1 MNRISNNYNHTIY
14 ACYVGY
20 ITQAIVN
27 NFAPLLFLT
36 FNSELGISLD
46 KISIIISIN
55 FGTQLFIDFISA
67 FFVDKIGYRTC
78 MIIAHLFASAGLAGL
93 WLFPALL
100 PDAYTGI
107 LLAVVLYAVGG
118 GLLEVLISPI
128 VEACPTEK
136 KESAMSLLHSFYC
149 WGHVFVIVAS
159 TCFFSAFG
167 LQNWRI
173 LACIWAVV
181 PMLNLFYFTQV
192 PIQTLV
198 EDKLGMKA
206 LELAGNRN
214 FLLLFIM
221 MLCAG
226 ASEQGMSQWASAF
239 AESSLHIS
247 KSVGDLI
254 GPCMFAFLMGCS
266 RAFYGR
272 LGDKINLNKF
282 MSLSC
287 ILCIISY
294 LCASLTLQPV
304 LGFAGC
310 GLCGLSV
317 GILWPGTF
325 NIAAKNLKR
334 GGTAM
339 FALLALA
346 GDLGCGAGP
355 AVVGYI
361 SEYFGG
367 DLKKGLL
374 AAVIFPTLL
383 ICSCARMRN
392 NKSKQ

>member
-1 MNRISNNYNHTIY
+1 MNCIRNNYNHTIY

-46 KISIIISIN
+46 KISVLISIN

-67 FFVDKIGYRTC
+67 FFVDKTGYRTC
-78 MIIAHLFASAGLAGL
+78 MIIAHLFASVGLAGL

-107 LLAVVLYAVGG
+107 LLAVVIYAVGG
-118 GLLEVLISPI
+118 GLLEVLVSPI
-128 VEACPTEK
+128 VEACPTKK
-136 KESAMSLLHSFYC
+136 KETAMSMLHSFYC

-159 TCFFSAFG
+159 TCFFSVFG
-167 LQNWRI
+167 LQNWRT

-181 PMLNLFYFTQV
+181 PMLNLLYFTQV
-192 PIQTLV
+192 PIQVLV
-198 EDKLGMKA
+198 ENNNGMRVS
-206 LELAGNRN
+206 ELIGNKV
-214 FLLLFIM
+214 FLLLFMM

-226 ASEQGMSQWASAF
+226 AAEQGMSQWASAF
-239 AESSLHIS
+239 AESSLHVP
-247 KSVGDLI
+247 KSFGDLP

-266 RAFYGR
+266 RAFYGKF
-272 LGDKINLNKF
+272 GDRVNLHKF
-282 MSLSC
+282 VIISC
-287 ILCIISY
+287 ILCIVSY
-294 LCASLTLQPV
+294 LCASLAQEPL

-310 GLCGLSV
+310 ALCGLSV

-346 GDLGCGAGP
+346 GDFGCGAGP
-355 AVVGYI
+355 SVVGYI

-374 AAVIFPTLL
+374 AAVVFPILL
-383 ICSCARMRN
+383 ICSFAGMRN
-392 NKSKQ
+392 NKCE